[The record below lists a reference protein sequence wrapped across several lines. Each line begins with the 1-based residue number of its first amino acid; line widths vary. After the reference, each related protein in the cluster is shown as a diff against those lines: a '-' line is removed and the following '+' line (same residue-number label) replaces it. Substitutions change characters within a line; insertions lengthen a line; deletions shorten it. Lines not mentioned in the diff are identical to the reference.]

1 MGNHRSAMSHNNIER
16 VKQIFFHYIDND
28 AEINITTNDGETIS
42 VKRRLLCFYS
52 KLVSEMIVESGQE
65 KCSRISIF
73 IDCSSFALIALL
85 ALLTS
90 GVLYGLYG
98 NKRLSEK
105 AVVETAAAFG
115 IKIKNISIVPEES
128 EPFEYSLLLQED
140 NNAEGDLDDT
150 LSELDSPFETED
162 EMKRSLEK
170 LQEHIETL
178 SDKEMKVDNQS
189 VMNCEFC
196 AKSFK
201 SLVKLRIHT
210 LFHSNFR
217 CAICGHGFRMSSLL
231 ERHKK
236 SCNTNV
242 VTDNL
247 EKAPFP
253 PYISNPV
260 FV

>member
-1 MGNHRSAMSHNNIER
+1 MRHTNIER
-16 VKQIFFHYIDND
+16 VNQIFIHYIDND
-28 AEINITTNDGETIS
+28 AEINIATNDGEIIC
-42 VKRRLLCFYS
+42 VKRRLLCFHS
-52 KLVSEMIVESGQE
+52 KLVSEMIIESGQE
-65 KCSRISIF
+65 KSSRISIF

-105 AVVETAAAFG
+105 AVVETAAALG
-115 IKIKNISIVPEES
+115 IKIENISIIPEES

-140 NNAEGDLDDT
+140 NHVEGDLDDT

-178 SDKEMKVDNQS
+178 SEKEIKADKQS
-189 VMNCEFC
+189 NMNCEFC

-217 CAICGHGFRMSSLL
+217 CTICGHGFRMSSLL
-231 ERHKK
+231 ERHRK
-236 SCNTNV
+236 SCNTDSIV
-242 VTDNL
+242 ENL
-247 EKAPFP
+247 EKTQKIL
-253 PYISNPV
+253 PYVSNPV
-260 FV
+260 LV